1 MTKPVLVFGGSGKTG
16 VHVLKKL
23 LGDGKPV
30 RAFLQSPKS
39 FTLRHENLEV
49 FAGDM
54 TCEKDVHM
62 ACIGVSQVIC
72 VAGGPVYKWSRYP
85 FGLMG
90 AFAGYLIDGMRK
102 ASVKRVVY
110 QAGRVNPLPWREG
123 KAFKQDLEDC
133 TWPFYRYQGQR
144 ARQRCS
150 HRPTGGSEGSEL
162 DRNSTQLHDGRVS
175 FDATVDLLC
184 QSVAAPSQL
193 HFEFRRRGILDC
205 RRNAG

>member
-1 MTKPVLVFGGSGKTG
+1 MGKQGQAVTWHDKTCSCIRWFRQTG
-16 VHVLKKL
+16 AHVLKKL

-30 RAFLQSPKS
+30 RAFLRSPKR

-72 VAGGPVYKWSRYP
+72 VAGGPAYKWSRYP

-110 QAGRVNPLPWREG
+110 QAGRVNPFPGEKVGLSNKILRIALG
-123 KAFKQDLEDC
+123 I
-133 TWPFYRYQGQR
+133 FYRYQGQR
-144 ARQRCS
+144 ARQRCG
-150 HRPTGGSEGSEL
+150 H
-162 DRNSTQLHDGRVS
+162 
-175 FDATVDLLC
+175 
-184 QSVAAPSQL
+184 
-193 HFEFRRRGILDC
+193 
-205 RRNAG
+205 